1 MSLFLLINYLSMP
14 QYSTITFIFSKLKIS
29 NVSLNQSILIKS
41 IPIYKEAFKKSGFNQ
56 HAVNTPAKKK
66 TGRNKIRERKIIR
79 FDSPYCM
86 NVKTNH
92 GKKRNNFAQI
102 IIVTRYSA
110 GTLLRLV
117 TVS

>member
-1 MSLFLLINYLSMP
+1 MSLFMLINYLSMP

-79 FDSPYCM
+79 FDSPYYM

-92 GKKRNNFAQI
+92 GKKRNNFAQ
-102 IIVTRYSA
+102 
-110 GTLLRLV
+110 
-117 TVS
+117 